1 MSAGGPRYATS
12 AAFVRALDHQLRVA
26 AVSAGRPVEELRRQ
40 FLTHRL
46 LARVFL
52 RPDSGWVLLGGVGM
66 LVRVPGAR
74 STRDVDLIH
83 TYGTVEQAIGEL
95 DELLSTPHLDPFTFQ
110 RSAPKT
116 LSGRTTGAQISVT
129 VLAGTSTVGTFPI
142 DLTTDRT
149 PIARAQLLRPRP
161 VIDIADVSPLP
172 EFVLYPLEDQV
183 ADKICAMY
191 GRYGAVGGPSTR
203 FHDLVDLVL
212 IARGLSVDATQARA
226 AVDSEQHRRGVV
238 VPGDVPS
245 PGPTWGAGY
254 RVAAAR
260 STLPPDLHH
269 LENALAAIR
278 PLVIPLLTGG
288 GQAGRWDPALRRW
301 I

>member
-1 MSAGGPRYATS
+1 MSSVGPRYATS

-52 RPDSGWVLLGGVGM
+52 RPDSGWVLMGGVGM

-74 STRDVDLIH
+74 ATRDVDLMH

-95 DELLSTPHLDPFTFQ
+95 DGLLLTPHLDPFTFQ
-110 RSAPKT
+110 RSAART
-116 LSGRTTGAQISVT
+116 MTGRTDGAQLSVT
-129 VLAGTSTVGTFPI
+129 ALAGASRVGTFPI
-142 DLTTDRT
+142 DLTTNRT
-149 PIARAQLLRPRP
+149 PLARTQLLRPRP
-161 VIDIADVSPLP
+161 VIDIDDVSPLP
-172 EFVLYPLEDQV
+172 EFLLYPLEDQV
-183 ADKICAMY
+183 ADKICAMF
-191 GRYGAVGGPSTR
+191 GRYGTVGSPSTR

-212 IARGLSVDATQARA
+212 ITRGLSVDATGTRA
-226 AVDSEQHRRGVV
+226 AIESEQHRRGVT

-254 RVAAAR
+254 RAVAAR

-278 PLVIPLLTGG
+278 PLVRPLLTGG
-288 GQAGRWDPALRRW
+288 GLSGRWDPARQRW
-301 I
+301 T